1 LGTVVADVSYWF
13 GNICD
18 NHGNSVNSRL
28 GGRGM
33 HTLGI
38 SLWWEFLLQMVV
50 WSVVTLCHCGKNMMI
65 AASGWVT
72 AGKRTTVVKF
82 EVLGY

>member
-1 LGTVVADVSYWF
+1 
-13 GNICD
+13 
-18 NHGNSVNSRL
+18 
-28 GGRGM
+28 M

-50 WSVVTLCHCGKNMMI
+50 WSVVTLCHCGKDMMI